1 MMVAAMAPL
10 LLLALLSA
18 TGVTAQMEHGT
29 GMPRW
34 EPTYQ
39 MNRST
44 VRLPRIIHAQ
54 PPVSVRPPR
63 SDCLQ
68 AGPSSLL
75 TVPDDVQQ
83 HGGLRSRVRE
93 QVGDH

>member
-1 MMVAAMAPL
+1 MMVAAPAMAPL

-63 SDCLQ
+63 LTACRPVVAAD
-68 AGPSSLL
+68 SS
-75 TVPDDVQQ
+75 
-83 HGGLRSRVRE
+83 
-93 QVGDH
+93 

>member
-29 GMPRW
+29 GVPRW

-44 VRLPRIIHAQ
+44 VRLERASSPHH
-54 PPVSVRPPR
+54 PGSS
-63 SDCLQ
+63 SDCF
-68 AGPSSLL
+68 
-75 TVPDDVQQ
+75 
-83 HGGLRSRVRE
+83 RRRC
-93 QVGDH
+93 